1 MNKAANPKQTQNSA
15 WTSSDS
21 GFTMNG
27 TITNHRIAPVKT
39 NAHRSIM
46 FASLALGMMMPFSA
60 MAQSTPDAVQVDGYC
75 DPAVINV
82 LVKQYEAQQ
91 NDADETM
98 NDLFKTIKDVSN
110 ESFEKMSACVDM
122 SWPNISFQ
130 RPTMDQIIK
139 GVAQAAV
146 RKVCGEARSIINQ
159 ANSGWNNS
167 YYMNTRIPGVPSYGV
182 SMRGTRGGSGG
193 NITVNGTPVSTP
205 GGLYNPPSPPARP

>member
-1 MNKAANPKQTQNSA
+1 MNKASYTKQTKRSA
-15 WTSSDS
+15 WTSTDS
-21 GFTMNG
+21 SFTMNAA
-27 TITNHRIAPVKT
+27 ITDLGIVPVKKST
-39 NAHRSIM
+39 NSSIL
-46 FASLALGMMMPFSA
+46 FASLVLGIMMPFGA

-75 DPAVINV
+75 DAAVINV

-110 ESFEKMSACVDM
+110 DSFEKMSSCVDM

-182 SMRGTRGGSGG
+182 STRGSRSSGG
-193 NITVNGTPVSTP
+193 NVTVNGAPVSTP
-205 GGLYNPPSPPARP
+205 GGLYNPPPTRP